1 MTELHTNHKKELK
14 AVLFD
19 IQRFSVNDGPG
30 IRTNLFF
37 KGCPLKCIWC
47 HNPESYNPLKQ
58 LSFNPSACTGCMA
71 CVDVCPN
78 HVNQP
83 VEIEG
88 KMMLSVD
95 FDKCNAC
102 GACLDVCCYDAR
114 SMIGKEYTVEE
125 LKKQIQTDLEYFK
138 ITDDAGRT
146 GGITLTGGEPMSQF
160 EFIDRFL
167 DELEGIHVCMETS
180 GYAPT
185 WQFEKLLNRIDTFLF
200 DYKVTNSEKHKK
212 LCGTDNDLILENLKF
227 LSEHGADIV
236 LRLPLIPGVNDDDEH
251 LMAIADLI
259 HQNPGISEG
268 EIMAYHTLGIS
279 KAEHIG
285 IMEGSRIERY
295 NGTSATPEQKD
306 CWLRKLKG
314 YGLDHIKIG

>member
-37 KGCPLKCIWC
+37 KGCPLRCIWC
-47 HNPESYNPLKQ
+47 HNPESYIPSKQ
-58 LSFNPSACTGCMA
+58 LSFNPSSCTGCMA
-71 CVDVCPN
+71 CVEVCPN

-83 VEIEG
+83 V
-88 KMMLSVD
+88 KMGEKVILSVN
-95 FDKCNAC
+95 FDKCGAC
-102 GACLDVCCYDAR
+102 GACLEVCCYGAR

-125 LKKQIQTDLEYFK
+125 LKTQIQTDLEYFK
-138 ITDDAGRT
+138 ITDDTGRT

-160 EFIDRFL
+160 EFIDSFL
-167 DELEGIHVCMETS
+167 DELDGIHVCMETS

-185 WQFEKLLNRIDTFLF
+185 WQFEKLLNRIHTFLF

-212 LCGTDNDLILENLKF
+212 LCGTDNDLILKNLRF
-227 LSEHGADIV
+227 LSNNGADIV
-236 LRLPLIPGVNDDDEH
+236 LRLPLISGVNDENEH
-251 LMAIADLI
+251 LMAIAELI
-259 HQNPGISEG
+259 RENLGISGG
-268 EIMAYHTLGIS
+268 EIMAYHNMGIA

-285 IMEGSRIERY
+285 IMRGSHVERY
-295 NGTSATPEQKD
+295 DGTSATAEQQD

-314 YGLDHIKIG
+314 YGLDRIKIG